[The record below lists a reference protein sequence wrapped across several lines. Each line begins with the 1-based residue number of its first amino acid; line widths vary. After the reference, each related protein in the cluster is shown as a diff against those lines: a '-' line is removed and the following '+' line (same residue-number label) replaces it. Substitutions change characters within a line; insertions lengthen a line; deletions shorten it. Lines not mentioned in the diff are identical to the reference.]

1 MVEDNL
7 RWKMVFGGRRPS
19 GEDDL
24 RRKKTFGGR
33 QPSVEDDLRWKTT
46 FVGGRLM
53 EEDNLQLKITFGRR
67 GPSEDL
73 ACCLLPNP
81 LCGIFSQ
88 NLSLAKNKNCL
99 NMNNFE
105 LSVL

>member
-1 MVEDNL
+1 
-7 RWKMVFGGRRPS
+7 
-19 GEDDL
+19 
-24 RRKKTFGGR
+24 
-33 QPSVEDDLRWKTT
+33 
-46 FVGGRLM
+46 M
-53 EEDNLQLKITFGRR
+53 EEDNLRLKITFGRR